1 VNERRKRSGLGKAW
15 RRLRA
20 GANNAK
26 EIVRYGRLTDP
37 HRTPFDVVHQDRVYS
52 VRRYRGIEQTA
63 GRPPLLLVPPLMV
76 TSEIYDMSPEL
87 SAVSYLLG
95 REVDVYLI
103 DFGAPEQIEGGM
115 KRTLDDHVSAVSNTI
130 ARLRDLTGRDVHLG
144 GYSQGGM
151 FCYQAAAYRRS
162 ESVASIITFG
172 SPVDIYRNLPLGFS
186 EKAAEQII
194 AGLRRAIE
202 RPLAHMD
209 GLPGILTSVGFKLV
223 SPKKELAQLGDF
235 VAKLHDR
242 EALEKRE
249 VRRRFLGGEGFVAW
263 PGPALRTF
271 VDEYIVANR
280 MASGGFVIDGR
291 TVSLADITCPILC
304 FVGLSDDIARPA
316 SVRAVKEAAFNAE
329 VFEVGVKS
337 GHLGLVVG
345 GRAMSVSW
353 PTVAEFIAWRS
364 DRGSKPAI
372 LEEAPP
378 IEDVDDEAFDDLDL
392 DLDDVVSFATGSVGG
407 IVSEARRAGA
417 QLTTGF
423 DVMRYQ
429 VPRLTYLR
437 RLKADTR
444 VSLGRT
450 LAHSAAKTP
459 ERTFFLWKGRA
470 FSYRDADR
478 RVDAVVRG
486 LISQGVRPGQ
496 RVGVLMEQRP
506 TYLSVVG
513 ALSRLGAVAVLLGPK
528 TTRVTI
534 TRALELGEVEF
545 LVTDPANA
553 AVARDVYRGPVLALG
568 GPYTE
573 RSLPDGV
580 VDLEAIDV
588 DGVSLPAWYVP
599 NPGTAKDL
607 AYVLFTAGR
616 GEEPRAA
623 KVTNRRWAFSAYGGA
638 AGATLHG
645 SDTVYCALPLH
656 HAAGIL
662 VSVGSALVGGSRLA
676 LAPHFSIEHFWP
688 EVRRYGATVVFYAGD
703 MCRALVDMPPQE
715 SDGHNPVRLFAGSG
729 MRVDVWE
736 RLRTRYNV
744 NVLEFYAATEGN
756 AVLANAAAK
765 KVGSLGR
772 ALPGATQMALVRYDF
787 DKREIVRDPTGHCR
801 RVRYDEAGLLLARVD
816 AGHPLAGFDGY
827 LDASA
832 TEGRLVH
839 DAFERGDS
847 WFITNDLLRQDVD
860 GDYWF
865 VDRVDDVV
873 VTSNGPVFTY
883 QVEDMLYRHPDVR
896 RVAVYGVGDGKD
908 TTLVAAIEPRGDL
921 DLGALRTFVEERL
934 ERHQRPSLV
943 RIVDAM
949 PITEG
954 YRVLKTR
961 LRALGREGCVPLE
974 VQRVVETSPRTV

>member
-1 VNERRKRSGLGKAW
+1 LGKAW

-20 GANNAK
+20 GANNAA

-37 HRTPFDVVHQDRVYS
+37 HRTPFDVVHQDRVFTI
-52 VRRYRGIEQTA
+52 RRYRGIEQTA
-63 GRPPLLLVPPLMV
+63 DRPPLLLVPPLMV

-87 SAVSYLLG
+87 SSVSYLLG
-95 REVDVYLI
+95 RGVDVFLI
-103 DFGAPEQIEGGM
+103 DFGAPETIDGGM
-115 KRTLDDHVSAVSNTI
+115 KRTLDDHVSAVANTI
-130 ARLRDLTGRDVHLG
+130 QRVRDLTGKDVHIA

-162 ESVASIITFG
+162 EGVASIITFG

-194 AGLRRAIE
+194 SGLRRAIE
-202 RPLAHMD
+202 RPLSHME

-235 VAKLHDR
+235 VSKLHDR

-304 FVGLSDDIARPA
+304 FVGLTDDIARPA
-316 SVRAVKEAAFNAE
+316 SVRAIKEAAFNAE
-329 VFEVGVKS
+329 VFEVPVKS

-345 GRAMSVSW
+345 GRAMGVSW
-353 PTVAEFIAWRS
+353 PTTAEFIDWKS
-364 DRGSKPAI
+364 DRGSKPSI
-372 LEEAPP
+372 LAEPAH
-378 IEDVDDEAFDDLDL
+378 IEDVDDEAFDELDL
-392 DLDDVVSFATGSVGG
+392 ELDDVVGFATGSIGG
-407 IVSEARRAGA
+407 LLDEARRAGA

-444 VSLGRT
+444 VSLGRSLT
-450 LAHSAAKTP
+450 RAAERTP

-486 LISQGVRPGQ
+486 LIQQGVRPGQ
-496 RVGVLMEQRP
+496 RIGVLMDQRP
-506 TYLSVVG
+506 SYLSVVG
-513 ALSRLGAVAVLLGPK
+513 ALSRIGAVAVLLGPK
-528 TTRVTI
+528 TTRLSI
-534 TRALELGEVEF
+534 ARALELGEVET
-545 LVTDPANA
+545 LVTDPTNA
-553 AVARDVYRGPVLALG
+553 AVARDVHRGPVLALG
-568 GPYTE
+568 GPYAD

-580 VDLEAIDV
+580 FDLESIDV
-588 DGVSLPAWYVP
+588 EQVKLPAWYVP
-599 NPGTAKDL
+599 NPGTARDL

-662 VSVGSALVGGSRLA
+662 VSVGSALVGGARLA
-676 LAPHFSIEHFWP
+676 LAPHFSVEHFWP

-703 MCRALVDMPPQE
+703 MCRALVDVPPQE
-715 SDGHNPVRLFAGSG
+715 ADPHNPVRLFAGSG

-736 RLRTRYNV
+736 RLRTRFNV

-772 ALPGATQMALVRYDF
+772 PLPGATQMAIVRYDF
-787 DKREIVRDPTGHCR
+787 DEREIVRDPTGFCR

-827 LDASA
+827 LDPNA

-847 WFITNDLLRQDVD
+847 WFITNDILRQDVD

-865 VDRVDDVV
+865 VDRIDDVV
-873 VTSNGPVFTY
+873 VTSHGPVFTY
-883 QVEDMLYRHPDVR
+883 QVEDVLYRHPDLR
-896 RVAVYGVGDGKD
+896 RVAVYGIGEAREATV
-908 TTLVAAIEPRGDL
+908 VAAIEPRGDL

-934 ERHQRPSLV
+934 EKHQRPSLV
-943 RIVDAM
+943 RIVDVM
-949 PITEG
+949 PVSEG
-954 YRVLKTR
+954 YRVLKTK
-961 LRALGREGCVPLE
+961 LRAMGRDGCVSLE
-974 VQRVVETSPRTV
+974 PARTSEASQRTV